1 MDINNEQFVILLR
14 SALHYLYDPDQLRR
28 SPLTI
33 FFDVSNRVDAA
44 FALQKILIDAIEGI
58 RPEENE
64 PPQSRG
70 WLLHDVLFFRYVHG
84 YERHAV
90 ANQLGISDRQ
100 LSRDQRAALETLA
113 QYLWKTYDLE
123 GSTMSNLS
131 LASSSQPSDSAEGIP
146 VTTAPISRGENDQFS
161 WIGDLPAEKPSVWKY
176 TVLSVL
182 ELLRQLISQNE
193 VQFVYEPSA
202 ELPDLLVPQN
212 ALRHSLLNI
221 LGLMIP
227 LAQRGKLF
235 LIPKL
240 NSQALSMTIAIPSS
254 GNPHLLP
261 NASVMSQPSIG
272 VAQQLVERVGGSLHF
287 IEKPEQVEV
296 AFTIPALAQIPVL
309 IIDDNADIIQLFQRY
324 AQGTRYTVVGASG
337 PAEFYQLL
345 DQIHP
350 RIILMDVMMP
360 ELDGWDLLSQL
371 RQEKPIQNTAIII
384 CSILPQESLA
394 RSLGADSFLQKP
406 VLPQDFLQALD
417 EQMNHLAD
425 EPRTGL

>member
-28 SPLTI
+28 SPLAI
-33 FFDVSNRVDAA
+33 LFDVSNRVDAA

-70 WLLHDVLFFRYVHG
+70 WLLHDVLFFRYVQG

-113 QYLWKTYDLE
+113 QYLWKTYPLE
-123 GSTMSNLS
+123 ASTMHNLS
-131 LASSSQPSDSAEGIP
+131 LVSSQSSDSTEGIP
-146 VTTAPISRGENDQFS
+146 ITTLPISRGENENYA
-161 WIGDLPAEKPSVWKY
+161 WIEDLPAEKPSVWKY

-193 VQFVYEPSA
+193 VQFVYEPSL

-221 LGLMIP
+221 LGLLIP
-227 LAQRGKLF
+227 LAHQGKLL
-235 LIPKL
+235 LIPGL
-240 NSQALSMTIAIPSS
+240 TSQALSITVVIPSS
-254 GNPHLLP
+254 GSSNPFP
-261 NASVMSQPSIG
+261 IASLMAQPSLG

-287 IEKPEQVEV
+287 VEKPEQLEV

-324 AQGTRYTVVGASG
+324 VQGTRYTVVGASG

-371 RQEKPIQNTAIII
+371 RQERQIQNTAIII

-406 VLPQDFLQALD
+406 VLPQDFLHALD
-417 EQMNHLAD
+417 EQINHLAD
-425 EPRTGL
+425 ESRTGL